1 MLSGVVGV
9 PKVNIMQNELECP
22 GDREGP
28 DGHVAKNRVA
38 VCLSLL
44 GNS

>member
-1 MLSGVVGV
+1 MLSGVVRV
-9 PKVNIMQNELECP
+9 PKVHIMQNELECP
-22 GDREGP
+22 GDREG
-28 DGHVAKNRVA
+28 HVAKNRVT